1 MYRNRL
7 FRSSGYT
14 GYQYSVGGYS
24 GYGEVGLGTLLLT
37 ALVI

>member
-7 FRSSGYT
+7 FGSGRYA
-14 GYQYSVGGYS
+14 GYAYPVRGYN
-24 GYGEVGLGTLLLT
+24 GYGGVGIGTLLLT